1 MFIDIARSRHSC
13 RLFTDEPLS
22 DGERRLLLEA
32 GDLAPSSRGRRPVRL
47 VPVDDIG
54 TIRKLASCRPSSTK
68 ALETATFA
76 VVVAADPT
84 VADTWIED
92 SSIAT
97 IMMQL
102 EAEDLKL
109 GSCWIQI
116 RMRDNA
122 GTPAED
128 IVKDITGLD
137 PGFSVLSIVAFG
149 RRA

>member
-128 IVKDITGLD
+128 IVKDIMGLD

>member
-128 IVKDITGLD
+128 IVRDIMGLD

>member
-13 RLFTDEPLS
+13 RQFAAEPLS
-22 DGERRLLLEA
+22 DEERSLLLEA

-54 TIRKLASCRPSSTK
+54 TIRRLASCRPSSTK

-76 VVVAADPT
+76 IVVAADPS

-128 IVKDITGLD
+128 IVRDILGLD

-149 RRA
+149 KRA

>member
-22 DGERRLLLEA
+22 DGEMRLLLEA

-76 VVVAADPT
+76 VIVAADPT

-92 SSIAT
+92 FSIAT

-122 GTPAED
+122 GIPAED
-128 IVKDITGLD
+128 IVRDIMGLD

>member
-54 TIRKLASCRPSSTK
+54 TIRKLVSCRPSSTK

-128 IVKDITGLD
+128 IVKGIMGLD

>member
-13 RLFTDEPLS
+13 RLFSGEPLS
-22 DGERRLLLEA
+22 DEERRLLLEA

-47 VPVDDIG
+47 VPVEDID

-76 VVVAADPT
+76 VIVAADPA

-128 IVKDITGLD
+128 IVRDIMGLD

>member
-13 RLFTDEPLS
+13 RLFSEEPLS

-54 TIRKLASCRPSSTK
+54 MIRKLASCRPSSTK

-76 VVVAADPT
+76 VIVAADPS

-102 EAEDLKL
+102 EAEDLGL

>member
-13 RLFTDEPLS
+13 RLFSEEPLS

-47 VPVDDIG
+47 VPVEDID

-76 VVVAADPT
+76 VIVAADPA

-128 IVKDITGLD
+128 IVKDIMGLD

>member
-13 RLFTDEPLS
+13 RLFSEEPLS

-47 VPVDDIG
+47 VPVEDID

-128 IVKDITGLD
+128 IVRDIMGLD
-137 PGFSVLSIVAFG
+137 PRFSVLSIVAFG

>member
-13 RLFTDEPLS
+13 RQFSGESLS
-22 DGERRLLLEA
+22 DEERSLLLEA

-76 VVVAADPT
+76 IVVAADPS

-128 IVKDITGLD
+128 IVRDILGLD

-149 RRA
+149 KRA

>member
-13 RLFTDEPLS
+13 RLFSEEPLS

-47 VPVDDIG
+47 VPVEDID

-76 VVVAADPT
+76 VIVAADPS

-128 IVKDITGLD
+128 IVRNIIGLD

>member
-1 MFIDIARSRHSC
+1 MFIDMARTRHSC
-13 RLFTDEPLS
+13 RQFTDDPLS
-22 DGERRLLLEA
+22 AEERKLLLEA

-47 VPVDDIG
+47 VPVEDIG

-76 VVVAADPT
+76 VIVAADPS

-109 GSCWIQI
+109 GSCWIQV
-116 RMRDNA
+116 RMRDSA

-128 IVKDITGLD
+128 IVKEVAGLEQ
-137 PGFSVLSIVAFG
+137 GLSVLSIAAFG
-149 RRA
+149 RCA

>member
-13 RLFTDEPLS
+13 RLFSEEPLS
-22 DGERRLLLEA
+22 DGERGLLLEA

-76 VVVAADPT
+76 VIVAADPA
-84 VADTWIED
+84 VADTWVED

-102 EAEDLKL
+102 EAEDLGL

-137 PGFSVLSIVAFG
+137 PGFSVLSIVALG